1 MEDKEP
7 NEAGEP
13 TEPKELKNAPNT
25 ALTPEAVNELS
36 PSEKTELIAYHRE
49 QLKLLHSVPRSDW
62 HREFE
67 RIFRSDARIYGDD
80 VVIRAE
86 EELGIDPPRVDYL
99 VLDDMKRL
107 MSGGKSIFRIF
118 RQHNI
123 IEYKNPNDALNERVI
138 SKAIGYAN
146 LYIGLAEHK
155 DDRPRNEVSISIF
168 RESRNDGLFRTMLT
182 DGTLEATDVDGI
194 YKVLELT
201 DLPMQIVV
209 IGELK
214 GEEYA
219 AYRLLSE
226 HADEKDVEIVAEK
239 IRCAQTPD
247 EQENGQRLM
256 EFVENKNPGIMR
268 RAIGGDEDMASILM
282 DVLEPEIKTVV
293 NNAVNNTTRTNLYL
307 YVQDG
312 DMMLENAA
320 RRAGIT
326 TEAFRTEMTAHG
338 YHLPQGQTV

>member
-1 MEDKEP
+1 MEEEKEP
-7 NEAGEP
+7 IEENKP
-13 TEPKELKNAPNT
+13 IELNTPPNT

-36 PSEKTELIAYHRE
+36 PAQKTELIAYHRE

-67 RIFRSDARIYGDD
+67 RIFRSDAKVYGDD

-99 VLDDMKRL
+99 VLDDLKRL

-123 IEYKNPNDALNERVI
+123 IEYKNPNDVLNQRVI

-182 DGTLEATDVDGI
+182 DGTLEKTDVDGI
-194 YKVLELT
+194 YRILKLT

-239 IRCAQTPD
+239 IRKAQTPD

-256 EFVENKNPGIMR
+256 EFVEKKNPGILR

-282 DVLEPEIKTVV
+282 DVLEPEI
-293 NNAVNNTTRTNLYL
+293 NERMRNDRRTNLYN
-307 YVQDG
+307 YVQKG
-312 DMMLENAA
+312 GMTIEFAA
-320 RRAGIT
+320 NEAGIS
-326 TEAFRTEMTAHG
+326 TEEFRSGMDN
-338 YHLPQGQTV
+338 YIKSQKLQTV